1 MAMPFIKSVAPRVLG
16 TLDLASSSAVT
27 SNAINK
33 SMNKNE
39 HIIKLTDKEL
49 DDINKNLDRINNTKV
64 FQKKITLQQ
73 KGSGIFSFYYRY

>member
-1 MAMPFIKSVAPRVLG
+1 MAIPFIKSVAPKVIG
-16 TLDLASSSAVT
+16 TLGFASLSAAT

-49 DDINKNLDRINNTKV
+49 DDINKNLDKINKSKV

-73 KGSGIFSFYYRY
+73 KG